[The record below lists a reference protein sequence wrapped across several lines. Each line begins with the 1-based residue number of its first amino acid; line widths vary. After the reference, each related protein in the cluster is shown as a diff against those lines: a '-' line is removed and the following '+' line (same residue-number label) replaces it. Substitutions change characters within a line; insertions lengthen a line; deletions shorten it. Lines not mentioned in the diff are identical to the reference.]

1 MKLLKVIII
10 SISVWLIS
18 INVNSKDLPGEANEL
33 LGTLPD
39 PVWIDDPQMNFPNF
53 LFRYSQYLG
62 MKLKK
67 EEKVQH
73 QGAVFYMLNNAK
85 NGELVSWYSD
95 IRLAVGKVRL
105 IHTYP
110 ISGGYCRTYQAFIK
124 INAQQKH
131 MTNNACKYIGAQ
143 TWVFYK

>member
-1 MKLLKVIII
+1 MKLLRVIII

-95 IRLAVGKVRL
+95 IRLAVGKVRV

>member
-18 INVNSKDLPGEANEL
+18 TNVNPKDLPGEANEL

-67 EEKVQH
+67 EEQVQH

-95 IRLAVGKVRL
+95 IRLAVGKVRV

>member
-95 IRLAVGKVRL
+95 IRLAVGKVRV

>member
-18 INVNSKDLPGEANEL
+18 TNVNSKDLPGEANEL

-73 QGAVFYMLNNAK
+73 QGAVF
-85 NGELVSWYSD
+85 
-95 IRLAVGKVRL
+95 
-105 IHTYP
+105 T
-110 ISGGYCRTYQAFIK
+110 C
-124 INAQQKH
+124 
-131 MTNNACKYIGAQ
+131 
-143 TWVFYK
+143 